1 MTDEGLRARKRRRT
15 SAAIQR
21 AALELAL
28 ERGDLHPPVDAIAAR
43 ADVSPRTFFNYF
55 ATRDEA
61 LVGEPMQFPEDAD
74 PTVGDDLLDMLETIA
89 LLVLGDRELDRDLI
103 LLRRDVMRQHSE
115 LFARRVV
122 QSHEIEQQLI
132 RLAERRATID
142 GSDRP
147 HERGRIAALI
157 AMGALR
163 AGWMRWV
170 DRAGGESLED
180 AVRATFDE
188 VRDMVRTAAVV

>member
-28 ERGDLHPPVDAIAAR
+28 ERGDLHPPVDAIASR

-61 LVGEPMQFPEDAD
+61 LVGEPMQFPDDAD

-103 LLRRDVMRQHSE
+103 LLRRDVMRQHPE

-132 RLAERRATID
+132 RLAERRATLD

-147 HERGRIAALI
+147 HERGRIAALV

-170 DRAGGESLED
+170 DRAGGETLEA

-188 VRDMVRTAAVV
+188 VRSMVRTAAIV

>member
-28 ERGDLHPPVDAIAAR
+28 ERGDLQPPVDAIASR

-55 ATRDEA
+55 ATRDDA
-61 LVGEPMQFPEDAD
+61 LVGEPMRFPDDAD
-74 PTVGDDLLDMLETIA
+74 PTVGTDLLDMLETVA
-89 LLVLGDRELDRDLI
+89 LQVLGDRDLDRDLI
-103 LLRRDVMRQHSE
+103 LLRRDVMRQHPE

-132 RLAERRATID
+132 RLAERRATLD
-142 GSDRP
+142 GSDRA
-147 HERGRIAALI
+147 HERGRIAALV

-170 DRAGGESLED
+170 DRAGGETLEV

-188 VRDMVRTAAVV
+188 VRSMVRAAALP

>member
-1 MTDEGLRARKRRRT
+1 MTDEGLRARKRRQT

-28 ERGDLHPPVDAIAAR
+28 ERGDLQPPVDAIAAR

-61 LVGEPMQFPEDAD
+61 LVGEPLRFPDDAD
-74 PTVGDDLLDMLETIA
+74 PSVGADLLDMLETVA
-89 LLVLGDRELDRDLI
+89 LRVLQDRELDRDLI
-103 LLRRDVMRQHSE
+103 MLRRDVMRQHPE
-115 LFARRVV
+115 LFARRMV
-122 QSHEIEQQLI
+122 QGHEIEQQLV
-132 RLAERRATID
+132 RLAERRAELD

-147 HERGRIAALI
+147 HERGRIAALV

-170 DRAGGESLED
+170 DRAGGETLED

-188 VRDMVRTAAVV
+188 VRRMVREAAVS

>member
-61 LVGEPMQFPEDAD
+61 LVGEPMRFPDDAD
-74 PTVGDDLLDMLETIA
+74 PAVGSDLLDMLETIA
-89 LLVLGDRELDRDLI
+89 LLVLSDRELDRDLI
-103 LLRRDVMRQHSE
+103 LLRRDVMRQHPE

-122 QSHEIEQQLI
+122 QGHEIEQQLI
-132 RLAERRATID
+132 RLAERRAELD

-147 HERGRIAALI
+147 HERGRIAALV

-170 DRAGGESLED
+170 DRAGGETLED
-180 AVRATFDE
+180 AVRASFDE
-188 VRDMVRTAAVV
+188 VRSMVRAAAT

>member
-28 ERGDLHPPVDAIAAR
+28 ERGDLHPPVDAIASR

-61 LVGEPMQFPEDAD
+61 LVGEPMQFPDDAD
-74 PTVGDDLLDMLETIA
+74 PTVGHDLLDMLETIA

-103 LLRRDVMRQHSE
+103 LLRRDVMRQHPE

-132 RLAERRATID
+132 RLAERRATLD

-147 HERGRIAALI
+147 HERGRIAALV

-170 DRAGGESLED
+170 DRAGGETLEA

-188 VRDMVRTAAVV
+188 VRSMVRTAAIV

>member
-1 MTDEGLRARKRRRT
+1 MTDDGLRARKRRAT

-28 ERGDLHPPVDAIAAR
+28 ELGDLHPTVDAIAAR

-61 LVGEPMQFPEDAD
+61 LVGEPMRFPEDAD
-74 PTVGDDLLDMLETIA
+74 PSVGDDLLDMLETTA
-89 LLVLGDRELDRDLI
+89 LRVLGDRELDRDLI
-103 LLRRDVMRQHSE
+103 LLRRDVMRQHPE
-115 LFARRVV
+115 LFARRIM
-122 QSHEIEQQLI
+122 QSHEIEQQLM
-132 RLAERRATID
+132 RLAERRAELD
-142 GSDRP
+142 GSERP
-147 HERGRIAALI
+147 LERGRIAALV

-170 DRAGGESLED
+170 DRAGAETLDD
-180 AVRATFDE
+180 AVRATFAE
-188 VRDMVRTAAVV
+188 VRRMVRQASVV

>member
-61 LVGEPMQFPEDAD
+61 LVGEPMQFPDDAD
-74 PTVGDDLLDMLETIA
+74 PTLGTDLLDMLETIA
-89 LLVLGDRELDRDLI
+89 RQVLGDRELDRDLI
-103 LLRRDVMRQHSE
+103 LLRRDVMRQHPE

-132 RLAERRATID
+132 RLAERRATLD
-142 GSDRP
+142 GTDRP
-147 HERGRIAALI
+147 HERGRIAALV

-170 DRAGGESLED
+170 DRAGGETLED

-188 VRDMVRTAAVV
+188 VRTMVRSAVVV

>member
-61 LVGEPMQFPEDAD
+61 LVGEPMRFPDDAD
-74 PTVGDDLLDMLETIA
+74 PTLGTDLLDMLETIA
-89 LLVLGDRELDRDLI
+89 LQVLGDRELDRDLI
-103 LLRRDVMRQHSE
+103 LLRRDVMRQHPE
-115 LFARRVV
+115 LFARRMV
-122 QSHEIEQQLI
+122 QGHEIEQQLI
-132 RLAERRATID
+132 RLGERRATLD
-142 GSDRP
+142 GSERP
-147 HERGRIAALI
+147 HERGRIAALV

-170 DRAGGESLED
+170 DRAGAESLEE

-188 VRDMVRTAAVV
+188 VRRMVREAANA

>member
-15 SAAIQR
+15 STAIQR

-61 LVGEPMQFPEDAD
+61 LVGEPMRFPDDAD
-74 PTVGDDLLDMLETIA
+74 PSVGDDLLDMLETIA
-89 LLVLGDRELDRDLI
+89 LQVLGDRELDRDLI
-103 LLRRDVMRQHSE
+103 LLRRDVMRQHPE

-132 RLAERRATID
+132 LLAERRATLD

-147 HERGRIAALI
+147 HERGRIAALV

-170 DRAGGESLED
+170 DRAGGETLDD
-180 AVRATFDE
+180 AVRATFRE
-188 VRDMVRTAAVV
+188 VRTMVRTAAVV

>member
-28 ERGDLHPPVDAIAAR
+28 ERGDLHPPVDAIASR

-61 LVGEPMQFPEDAD
+61 LVGEPMQFPDDAD
-74 PTVGDDLLDMLETIA
+74 PTVGTDLLDMLETIS
-89 LLVLGDRELDRDLI
+89 LQVLGDRELDRDLI
-103 LLRRDVMRQHSE
+103 LLRRDVMRQHPE

-132 RLAERRATID
+132 RLAERRAALD
-142 GSDRP
+142 GTDRP
-147 HERGRIAALI
+147 HERGRIAALV

-188 VRDMVRTAAVV
+188 VRTMVRTAVVV